1 MNLSDTMSAARAH
14 RHTSSSTKARANQQL
29 VRRALE
35 PKVCFAGCVMTP
47 GNDALLCRCGK
58 HSATFRE
65 GKKNQ
70 EANWSIWIQEEG
82 PNKPRRLSTR
92 SEKQKAWEAV
102 SALCYGTYSAL
113 KPRAAAAAEQ
123 DADRTLRNSKRQ
135 HYDDTERRASRCCG
149 PGESC

>member
-1 MNLSDTMSAARAH
+1 MSAARAH

-35 PKVCFAGCVMTP
+35 LKVCLAGCVMTP
-47 GNDALLCRCGK
+47 GNDTLLCRCGK

-70 EANWSIWIQEEG
+70 KAHWSIWIQEEG

-102 SALCYGTYSAL
+102 SALCYGSTRPRSREQQHLQSKTLTAPCATLSASITTTL
-113 KPRAAAAAEQ
+113 SAEHLVVVALVRAA
-123 DADRTLRNSKRQ
+123 DYS
-135 HYDDTERRASRCCG
+135 Y
-149 PGESC
+149 